1 MQLST
6 ISTSCLLKLSQITSE
21 MVSQGRMT
29 NDEAIELLAKAG
41 LTINENN
48 VWVDENGSIY
58 SGQILPE
65 YKVIYF

>member
-1 MQLST
+1 M
-6 ISTSCLLKLSQITSE
+6 LKLSQITSE

-48 VWVDENGSIY
+48 VWIDENGSIY
-58 SGQILPE
+58 SGEILPNI
-65 YKVIYF
+65 K

>member
-41 LTINENN
+41 LIINENN
-48 VWVDENGSIY
+48 VWIDENGSIY
-58 SGQILPE
+58 SGEILPNI
-65 YKVIYF
+65 K